1 MPAAWEGSGVCVE
14 RRGHLDERQR
24 GTPAPLMTKR
34 RGRRRPRRRPRAES
48 RDPTE
53 ESCEIGAADDGS
65 REKEGTPE
73 HQQAEETG
81 SGTEGESSLVT
92 RMDMPG
98 VQRSLTEQMLEPL
111 ELRET
116 DAAAQRPGR
125 VEGKQSKRGFFQ
137 GIKW

>member
-1 MPAAWEGSGVCVE
+1 MCGEAGTSGRETKGDSCDTNDQEEGE
-14 RRGHLDERQR
+14 AQ
-24 GTPAPLMTKR
+24 TKETTE
-34 RGRRRPRRRPRAES
+34 RAES
-48 RDPTE
+48 RDPTD
-53 ESCEIGAADDGS
+53 ESCEIGAADDAS
-65 REKEGTPE
+65 REKRGTPE